1 MGETGANRGAN
12 AFRYYIVPVFPG
24 AVSLQEQPNMTA
36 MSKVF
41 VSGPRR
47 TLPFAALFLLG
58 SCAPAVAQ
66 TSLPAT
72 PHPPPSG
79 QLQEERGTI
88 QVTGQAQVS
97 VPADLVRISFTVE
110 TEARAAGEATAENAQ
125 KMEAVI
131 SAIRSMGVPGLD
143 VETFGYSLR
152 PEYEV
157 SREGTGTRAIS
168 GYRVQNN
175 IRVTFPDVEATGSVL
190 DGAVEAGANRVTN
203 LQFEASDTRS
213 ARLEAL
219 REAVTSARLQA
230 ETIASAMGAEL
241 GIALEVQG
249 GANAPN
255 PRSPAGIMMRAEA
268 MPSTPVE
275 AADHLVTATVT
286 VKYRILEKAP

>member
-1 MGETGANRGAN
+1 
-12 AFRYYIVPVFPG
+12 
-24 AVSLQEQPNMTA
+24 MTT
-36 MSKVF
+36 MSKAF
-41 VSGPRR
+41 VSGQRR
-47 TLPFAALFLLG
+47 TLPFAALVLLG

-66 TSLPAT
+66 TSLPAA
-72 PHPPPSG
+72 PHQLPPG
-79 QLQEERGTI
+79 QQQEERGTI

-110 TEARAAGEATAENAQ
+110 TEARAAGEATAQNAQ

-131 SAIRSMGVPGLD
+131 SAVRSIGVPGLD

-175 IRVTFPDVEATGSVL
+175 IRVTLPDVEATGIVL
-190 DGAVEAGANRVTN
+190 DGAVEAGANRITN

-219 REAVTSARLQA
+219 REAVTNARVQA

-249 GANAPN
+249 GTNAPS
-255 PRSPAGIMMRAEA
+255 PRSPAGLMMRAEA

-275 AADHLVTATVT
+275 AADRLVTATVT
-286 VKYRILEKAP
+286 VKYRILEEAP